1 MVDLAPAPTVRSSA
15 APGDMALAAHRGDRG
30 VLLAMDL
37 PQERTERL
45 AGFALFR
52 KTPGGVERPLLN
64 RLDFVT
70 PLTSGTTAADRRWHA
85 SDRAPF
91 QKFRWVDMPS
101 PVEAGTYRYT
111 ATARYFDGAGG
122 LVDGPS
128 ASVEIDL
135 ADQHLGALTVGFTRG
150 YISSQAY
157 ADRFH
162 NAPFEP
168 DPPTM
173 DFDTTPFRAQYEWL
187 GFHAREM
194 LMGFLADCQADLA
207 VTLDVFAFDL
217 NEPDVIRLLAGF
229 GSRVRLYLDNSSTHV
244 DHADRPNARPAEEPL
259 AQAAIQATGGAVK
272 TGHFGSL
279 AHHKVLIARHNG
291 VPFRVLTGS
300 ANFSVRGLYVQS
312 NNILVFDS
320 AEVAGLY
327 ARAFDQ
333 AWQDAPGFRKSAVAA
348 QWFPLPVD
356 ATPEGRVAFS
366 PHADPG
372 LSLSPIVNALN
383 GARSSVLFAVMD
395 LSGGGPVLQTLRGI
409 ADRDGIFSY
418 GITQTTK
425 DFALYKPGSR
435 RGVRIPFS
443 FLSANVPAPFNKEW
457 AGGFGQVIHHKFA
470 VIDFNGD
477 NPVVYT
483 GSSNLAQG
491 GERRN
496 GDNLLELRGQAIA
509 SLYAVEAIK
518 MIDHYHFRASMK
530 TATTSDPLI
539 LRGPADWQKWVAPYF
554 DPNDLK
560 SLDRQTFAR

>member
-1 MVDLAPAPTVRSSA
+1 
-15 APGDMALAAHRGDRG
+15 
-30 VLLAMDL
+30 
-37 PQERTERL
+37 
-45 AGFALFR
+45 
-52 KTPGGVERPLLN
+52 
-64 RLDFVT
+64 
-70 PLTSGTTAADRRWHA
+70 
-85 SDRAPF
+85 
-91 QKFRWVDMPS
+91 
-101 PVEAGTYRYT
+101 
-111 ATARYFDGAGG
+111 
-122 LVDGPS
+122 
-128 ASVEIDL
+128 
-135 ADQHLGALTVGFTRG
+135 
-150 YISSQAY
+150 
-157 ADRFH
+157 
-162 NAPFEP
+162 
-168 DPPTM
+168 
-173 DFDTTPFRAQYEWL
+173 
-187 GFHAREM
+187 M
-194 LMGFLADCQADLA
+194 LMGFLTDCQADPA

-229 GSRVRLYLDNSSTHV
+229 GSRLRLYLDNSSTHV

-333 AWQDAPGFRKSAVAA
+333 AWQDAPGFRKSPVAS

-496 GDNLLELRGQAIA
+496 GDNLLELRGPAIA

-539 LRGPADWQKWVAPYF
+539 LRGPSDWQRWVAPYY
-554 DPNDLK
+554 DANDLK
-560 SLDRQTFAR
+560 SLDRQLFAR